1 MQDEHKDQ
9 ISKLEAANEK
19 SAADLNKV
27 ISEKT
32 EQVHAKEIEV
42 KDAAQQIQSQKQ
54 IEDKLRQQIVETE
67 KNQQASQSQLEANLT
82 QKIK

>member
-1 MQDEHKDQ
+1 
-9 ISKLEAANEK
+9 
-19 SAADLNKV
+19 V
-27 ISEKT
+27 VSERT

-42 KDAAQQIQSQKQ
+42 KDATQQIQSQKQ
-54 IEDKLRQQIVETE
+54 IEDKLRQQIVDTE

>member
-1 MQDEHKDQ
+1 M
-9 ISKLEAANEK
+9 
-19 SAADLNKV
+19 
-27 ISEKT
+27 ISERT

-42 KDAAQQIQSQKQ
+42 KDATQQIQSQKQ
-54 IEDKLRQQIVETE
+54 IEDKLRQQIVDTE

>member
-1 MQDEHKDQ
+1 
-9 ISKLEAANEK
+9 
-19 SAADLNKV
+19 V
-27 ISEKT
+27 ISERT

-42 KDAAQQIQSQKQ
+42 KDATQQIQSQKQ
-54 IEDKLRQQIVETE
+54 IEDKLRQQIVDTE